1 MPKLK
6 SSKQE
11 SFAQHYAIHGNQS
24 EAYRHAY
31 STERMKDASVYQSAS
46 RLLKDVKVSSR
57 VEELQQAA
65 SERAEKQFKIDADW
79 MLKRL
84 KSIDEMDVADIMD
97 DAGNIKPIRDWP
109 KVWRTSISAL
119 DLHEIQGADDA
130 LTVIRKLKL
139 PDKAKNLEML
149 GRHVNVKAFE
159 NTVNVK
165 VDHAE
170 VLDAARKRLAE
181 RKRDK

>member
-6 SSKQE
+6 SPKQE
-11 SFAQHYAIHGNQS
+11 AFAQHYALTGNAS
-24 EAYRHAY
+24 EAYRKAY
-31 STERMKDASVYQSAS
+31 KTDGWKDSSVYQNAS
-46 RLLKDVKVSSR
+46 KLLRDAKVSPR

-149 GRHVNVKAFE
+149 GRHVEVQAFKDRTE
-159 NTVNVK
+159 T
-165 VDHAE
+165 E
-170 VLDAARKRLAE
+170 VTTSASIEELLRQAREGR
-181 RKRDK
+181 

>member
-6 SSKQE
+6 SPKQE
-11 SFAQHYAIHGNQS
+11 AFAQHYVLHAKPAD
-24 EAYRHAY
+24 AYRHAY
-31 STERMKDASVYQSAS
+31 KTDGMQPNTIYVNASK
-46 RLLKDVKVSSR
+46 LLRDTKVALR

-149 GRHVNVKAFE
+149 GRHVEVQAFKDRTE
-159 NTVNVK
+159 T
-165 VDHAE
+165 E
-170 VLDAARKRLAE
+170 VTTSASIEELLRQAKE
-181 RKRDK
+181 GK

>member
-6 SSKQE
+6 SPKQE
-11 SFAQHYAIHGNQS
+11 AFAQHYVLTGNAS
-24 EAYRHAY
+24 EAYRKAY
-31 STERMKDASVYQSAS
+31 STKTKNDATIYQSAS
-46 RLLKDVKVSSR
+46 KLLRDPKVSPR
-57 VEELQQAA
+57 VKELQQAA

-109 KVWRTSISAL
+109 KVWRTSISGL

>member
-6 SSKQE
+6 SPKQE
-11 SFAQHYAIHGNQS
+11 AFAQHYVLTGNAS
-24 EAYRHAY
+24 EAYRKAY
-31 STERMKDASVYQSAS
+31 STKTKNDATVYQNAS
-46 RLLKDVKVSSR
+46 KLLRDAKVAPRVK
-57 VEELQQAA
+57 ELQQAA
-65 SERAEKQFKIDADW
+65 SEQAEKKFRVDADW
-79 MLKRL
+79 MLNRL
-84 KSIDEMDVADIMD
+84 KEIDEMDVADIMD

-149 GRHVNVKAFE
+149 GRHVEVQAFKDRTE
-159 NTVNVK
+159 T
-165 VDHAE
+165 E
-170 VLDAARKRLAE
+170 VTTSASIEELLRQAREGR
-181 RKRDK
+181 

>member
-6 SSKQE
+6 SPKQE
-11 SFAQHYAIHGNQS
+11 AFAQHYVLHAKPAD
-24 EAYRHAY
+24 AYRHAY
-31 STERMKDASVYQSAS
+31 KTDGMQPNTIYVNASK
-46 RLLKDVKVSSR
+46 LLRDTKVALR

-109 KVWRTSISAL
+109 KVWRTSISGL